1 MPVVNT
7 NRSSHHGNE
16 REHPSRHERWHPR
29 LVELALLGI
38 PVNQVDVGLVFV
50 RGPVFFGAPILL
62 RDYLRPSAKI
72 RAWDPSG
79 RSAVADI
86 CKKPGLGPRLQF
98 FRGILVEKP
107 DLGPHLRWSSM
118 GGEIPQSVLE
128 ERDLGFCVSALRLRL
143 APPPLD
149 SAFGVPSPLSLHS
162 TREKSATGVPSPV
175 FCRRPCPAKAP
186 RRSQARFLAD
196 RRDRRRPQGVPSPN
210 LCRRPRPSKAPRRSQ
225 ARIIANRQARRR
237 PQRVPR
243 SVSYR
248 RARPSKIPTGSK
260 PRSFA
265 ESHDA
270 AVAEAALSPTESW

>member
-1 MPVVNT
+1 M
-7 NRSSHHGNE
+7 
-16 REHPSRHERWHPR
+16 
-29 LVELALLGI
+29 
-38 PVNQVDVGLVFV
+38 
-50 RGPVFFGAPILL
+50 
-62 RDYLRPSAKI
+62 
-72 RAWDPSG
+72 
-79 RSAVADI
+79 
-86 CKKPGLGPRLQF
+86 
-98 FRGILVEKP
+98 
-107 DLGPHLRWSSM
+107 
-118 GGEIPQSVLE
+118 LE
-128 ERDLGFCVSALRLRL
+128 ERDLGFCVSAPRLRL
-143 APPPLD
+143 APPQLD

-225 ARIIANRQARRR
+225 ARIFADGRDSRRPRGGPKPESLQTVATDEGPRALPSPNSCRRPRPTKAPRRSQARIIANRQARRR